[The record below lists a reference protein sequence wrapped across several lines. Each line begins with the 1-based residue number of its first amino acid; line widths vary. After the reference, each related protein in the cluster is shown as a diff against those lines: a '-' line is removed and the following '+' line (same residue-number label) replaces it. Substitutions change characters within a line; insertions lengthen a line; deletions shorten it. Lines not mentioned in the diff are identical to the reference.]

1 VQDLK
6 ETLHDR
12 QSLGQSLDIHRIYI
26 THLTMDTTRQL
37 GERAL
42 LSITSRGQSFAI
54 ASTALVT
61 VAFLAYRLIQPQFI
75 TKESDLPERGVN
87 RILRL
92 RDGSVTENY
101 DPPLLQKH
109 SDFKSYTTSYAT
121 YRCVRTFYHP
131 HPQAERLPQ
140 DSRPLPLL
148 VFLHGLGG
156 SLAQF
161 APLLGSL
168 VNIAPCLGIDLPG
181 CGLSRFDAK
190 SWDAYS
196 LEALATLVSHV
207 VDQHRAMHGH
217 KDVVLIG
224 HSMGCSLAVLLAS
237 TTSPLPLRSQ
247 NVIGVVAICPKG
259 TPPTKKETW
268 YFGKI
273 LNMPDFVLDI
283 MRWLDRRGGI
293 NSPSVT
299 RFVGEK
305 AGPDLRKL
313 QLRFNSSFPT
323 SVWKRMAWGLLPVYD
338 DAGRAHGGMPG
349 RSVWSGINVPLFLIA
364 GQSDTVTKPEEISVI
379 VSYLKNSPKSA
390 IASDSYSIA
399 LPAEAVEGEIC
410 AEDNRAPNADDTKF
424 GLQPSTTE
432 SKSQHCILIKTAIL
446 PAPASHALLYD
457 HSTCR
462 TLAGLIEDFLSH
474 HISHRLNLG
483 WQLQQLATS
492 GKWDV
497 KNLKKWQGVEPVS
510 EPIADGLFRGMK
522 TLRDQDED
530 HTPAVFAQKWKDK
543 IYAII
548 DISHDSPVYDPKVLE
563 QNGIHYHKVPT
574 VSKIPPNLDEVRDFI
589 NLVDRL
595 RSEIDLNNSGL
606 RSNRLAIAVHC
617 HYGYNRTGF
626 FIISYLIEKEG
637 YRVQDAVD
645 EFEKKRPPGIRHE
658 HFVDTLYVRYCVGL
672 RRAPSMNSTE

>member
-1 VQDLK
+1 MDITYQLRERVLQIM
-6 ETLHDR
+6 TSR
-12 QSLGQSLDIHRIYI
+12 YQSLV
-26 THLTMDTTRQL
+26 
-37 GERAL
+37 
-42 LSITSRGQSFAI
+42 I
-54 ASTALVT
+54 ASTALLA
-61 VAFLAYRLIQPQFI
+61 VAVLAYRRTQPKFI
-75 TKESDLPERGVN
+75 TKESDLPKRSLD

-92 RDGSVTENY
+92 RDGSNAENY

-109 SDFKSYTTSYAT
+109 STLKSYTTSYAT
-121 YRCVRTFYHP
+121 YRSVRTFYHP

-148 VFLHGLGG
+148 IFLHGLGG

-181 CGLSRFDAK
+181 CGLSHFDPK

-196 LEALATLVSHV
+196 VEAMVTLVAHV
-207 VDQHRAMHGH
+207 VDQHRALHEH
-217 KDVVLIG
+217 KDVILVG
-224 HSMGCSLAVLLAS
+224 HSMGCSLAALLAS
-237 TTSPLPLRSQ
+237 TTSRVPSRLQ
-247 NVIGVVAICPKG
+247 NVLGVVAICPKG
-259 TPPTKKETW
+259 TPPTRKETW
-268 YFGKI
+268 YYCKI
-273 LNMPDFVLDI
+273 LGLPDFLLDI
-283 MRWLDRRGGI
+283 MRWLDKRGGI

-299 RFVGEK
+299 RFVGET
-305 AGPDLRKL
+305 AGPELRKL

-323 SVWKRMAWGLLPVYD
+323 SVWRRMAWGLLPVYE
-338 DAGRAHGGMPG
+338 DADHAQGGMPG
-349 RSVWSGINVPLFLIA
+349 RSVWAGINVPLFLIA
-364 GQSDTVTKPEEISVI
+364 GQSDKVTKPEEVSVI
-379 VSYLKNSPKSA
+379 VSFLKNNPKSA
-390 IASDSYSIA
+390 VASNPESIP
-399 LPAEAVEGEIC
+399 LPAKAGVAEIC
-410 AEDNRAPNADDTKF
+410 AEDNRVIDVDDTKF
-424 GLQPSTTE
+424 GAQPFTTE
-432 SKSQHCILIKTAIL
+432 SKSQHSILIKTVIL

-457 HSTCR
+457 HAKYR

-483 WQLQQLATS
+483 WQLQQLTTS

-497 KNLKKWQGVEPVS
+497 KNLKKWQGVKPVS

-522 TLRDQDED
+522 TLRDQDEE
-530 HTPAVFAQKWKDK
+530 HTPAVFAKKWKDK

-563 QNGIHYHKVPT
+563 QNGIQYHKVPT
-574 VSKIPPNLDEVRDFI
+574 VSKIPPSVEEVQDFI
-589 NLVDRL
+589 DLVDRL
-595 RSEIDLNNSGL
+595 RSEIERNNLGV
-606 RSNRLAIAVHC
+606 RSTRLAIAVHC

-626 FIISYLIEKEG
+626 FIVSYLIEKEG

-645 EFEKKRPPGIRHE
+645 EFENKRPPGIKHE